1 MTAASSTP
9 HRVVVI
15 GHGMVGHRF
24 VAELAR
30 GAEQSARSGRPIDV
44 EVSVLG
50 AEPYEPYNR
59 LMLSEVLAGRAD
71 LGGLTLPA
79 APAGMR
85 VFAGRP
91 AVELNRESRVVVD
104 DLGSEHPY
112 DTVVLATGAA
122 PRVPRLAGLPADSDP
137 DDLPPGVRALRTVDD
152 CRELLAL
159 ASGRGREG
167 GAPRV
172 VVLGGGLLGL
182 EAARALVGRG
192 ARVAVVHSGAH
203 VLDRQL
209 DADAGSVL
217 LRSLR
222 DLGVHVVRSARAAGL
237 RRDDDGRLVGLDLAD
252 GRHLRCDAVLLT
264 AGVAPRVRLA
274 VDAGLPCERGVL
286 VGDDLRSFA
295 DPAVAA
301 IGDCAQTPAGCPGL
315 LAPGWDQAA
324 ALAARLVG
332 DLAGGSAEA
341 ASVAA
346 SVAEE
351 EPAAPEEV
359 VRLKA
364 ADLDVVTFG
373 RLPRAADPAVA
384 GECVDDLA
392 GWDATDS
399 ECRCASEPAGPRV
412 LALVDGQGRRSLR
425 IAVHRGRLVGGEL
438 VGAGS
443 LGADLVVAY
452 ERDLPLPLDPA
463 NLLVNGSA
471 SLPTA
476 ASPANIPGSAT
487 ICRCNGVSKSAIVD
501 AFQAGERTMP
511 QLSATTRAATGC
523 GSCKDACTG
532 ILEWLEKSDPQQ
544 RDEAGGGTGGAG
556 GADGSESTTSTRS
569 GAGTG
574 SALLTQER
582 STDS

>member
-1 MTAASSTP
+1 MTVPASVTP
-9 HRVVVI
+9 HRVVII

-85 VFAGRP
+85 VFARRP
-91 AVELNRESRVVVD
+91 AVEVNRESRVVVD
-104 DLGSEHPY
+104 DLGDEHPY

-159 ASGRGREG
+159 ASGRGRDG

-172 VVLGGGLLGL
+172 VVLGGGLLGI

-203 VLDRQL
+203 VMDRQL
-209 DADAGSVL
+209 EADAGSAL
-217 LRSLR
+217 LTSLR

-237 RRDDDGRLVGLDLAD
+237 SRDDDGRLVGLDLAD
-252 GRHLRCDAVLLT
+252 GRQLRCDAVLLT

-286 VGDDLRSFA
+286 VGDDLRSPA

-332 DLAGGSAEA
+332 GLADGPAEVASASEDE
-341 ASVAA
+341 S
-346 SVAEE
+346 
-351 EPAAPEEV
+351 AAPKEV

-373 RLPRAADPAVA
+373 RIPRAAAPAA
-384 GECVDDLA
+384 GDGVDDLA
-392 GWDATDS
+392 GWDATES

-412 LALVDGQGRRSLR
+412 LALFDGQGRRSLR

-452 ERDLPLPLDPA
+452 ERDLPLPVDPA

-511 QLSATTRAATGC
+511 QLSGATRAATGC

-544 RDEAGGGTGGAG
+544 PDERGGGT
-556 GADGSESTTSTRS
+556 TSARS

-574 SALLTQER
+574 SAVLTQER
-582 STDS
+582 STDV

>member
-1 MTAASSTP
+1 MTVPASVTP
-9 HRVVVI
+9 HRVVII

-85 VFAGRP
+85 VFARRP
-91 AVELNRESRVVVD
+91 AVEVNRESRVVVD
-104 DLGSEHPY
+104 DLGDEHPY

-159 ASGRGREG
+159 ASGRGRDG

-172 VVLGGGLLGL
+172 VVLGGGLLGI

-203 VLDRQL
+203 VMDRQL
-209 DADAGSVL
+209 EADAGSAL
-217 LRSLR
+217 LTSLR

-237 RRDDDGRLVGLDLAD
+237 SRDDDGRLVGLDLAD
-252 GRHLRCDAVLLT
+252 GRQLRCDAVLLT

-286 VGDDLRSFA
+286 VGDDLRSPA

-332 DLAGGSAEA
+332 GLADGPAEVASASEDE
-341 ASVAA
+341 S
-346 SVAEE
+346 
-351 EPAAPEEV
+351 AAPKEV

-373 RLPRAADPAVA
+373 RIPRAAAPAA
-384 GECVDDLA
+384 GDGVDDLA
-392 GWDATDS
+392 GWDATES

-412 LALVDGQGRRSLR
+412 LALFDGQGRRSLR

-452 ERDLPLPLDPA
+452 ERDLPLPVDPA

-511 QLSATTRAATGC
+511 QLSAATRAATGC

-544 RDEAGGGTGGAG
+544 PAERGGGT
-556 GADGSESTTSTRS
+556 TSARS

-574 SALLTQER
+574 SAVLTQER
-582 STDS
+582 STDV

>member
-1 MTAASSTP
+1 MTAAASVPAPGP

-30 GAEQSARSGRPIDV
+30 GVEQSARSGRPIDV
-44 EVSVLG
+44 AVTVLG

-59 LMLSEVLAGRAD
+59 LLLSEVLAGRAD

-91 AVELNRESRVVVD
+91 AVELNRELRVVVD
-104 DLGSEHPY
+104 DLGDEYPY
-112 DTVVLATGAA
+112 DTVVFATGAA
-122 PRVPRLAGLPADSDP
+122 PCVPRLEGLPADSGP
-137 DDLPPGVRALRTVDD
+137 DSLPPGVRALRTVDD

-159 ASGRGREG
+159 AGGRGRDG

-172 VVLGGGLLGL
+172 VVLGGGLLGI

-209 DADAGSVL
+209 DTAAGSVL
-217 LRSLR
+217 LTSLR
-222 DLGVHVVRSARAAGL
+222 DLGVHVVRAARAAGL

-252 GRHLRCDAVLLT
+252 GRRLRCDAVLLT

-286 VGDDLRSFA
+286 VGDDLRSPA
-295 DPAVAA
+295 DASVAA

-332 DLAGGSAEA
+332 ELAGGSAEA
-341 ASVAA
+341 ASV
-346 SVAEE
+346 SDG
-351 EPAAPEEV
+351 EPEAPKEV

-373 RLPRAADPAVA
+373 RLPREAPPTAT
-384 GECVDDLA
+384 DDLA
-392 GWDATDS
+392 DWEETAS

-412 LALVDGQGRRSLR
+412 LALFDGQGRRSLR
-425 IAVHRGRLVGGEL
+425 IAVHRGRLVGGEI
-438 VGAGS
+438 VGGGS

-452 ERDLPLPLDPA
+452 ERDLPLPVDPA

-511 QLSATTRAATGC
+511 QLSAATRAATGC

-544 RDEAGGGTGGAG
+544 PEEGGAGTG
-556 GADGSESTTSTRS
+556 GADGSESTTSARR

-582 STDS
+582 SKDF

>member
-1 MTAASSTP
+1 MTVPASATP

-85 VFAGRP
+85 VFARRP
-91 AVELNRESRVVVD
+91 AVEVNRESRVVVD
-104 DLGSEHPY
+104 DLGDEHPY

-122 PRVPRLAGLPADSDP
+122 PHVPRLAGLPADSDP

-159 ASGRGREG
+159 ASGRGCDG

-172 VVLGGGLLGL
+172 VVLGGGLLGI

-203 VLDRQL
+203 VMDRQL
-209 DADAGSVL
+209 EADAGSAL
-217 LRSLR
+217 LTSLR

-237 RRDDDGRLVGLDLAD
+237 SRDDDGRLVGLDLAD
-252 GRHLRCDAVLLT
+252 GRQLRCDAVLLT

-286 VGDDLRSFA
+286 VGDDLRSPA

-332 DLAGGSAEA
+332 GLADGPAEVASASEDE
-341 ASVAA
+341 S
-346 SVAEE
+346 
-351 EPAAPEEV
+351 AAPKEV

-373 RLPRAADPAVA
+373 RIPRAAAPAA
-384 GECVDDLA
+384 GDGVDDLA
-392 GWDATDS
+392 GWDATES

-412 LALVDGQGRRSLR
+412 LALFDGQGRRSLR

-452 ERDLPLPLDPA
+452 ERDLPLPVDPA

-511 QLSATTRAATGC
+511 QLSGATRAATGC

-544 RDEAGGGTGGAG
+544 PDERGGGT
-556 GADGSESTTSTRS
+556 TSARS

-574 SALLTQER
+574 SAVLTQER
-582 STDS
+582 STDV